1 MVPDAASLA
10 ANVLPLLPAP
20 ALAMSVNSPT
30 AAQSKV
36 IGHSLPMDYA
46 HSSESHG
53 FGNLDSKPI
62 ISSSGNTAYS
72 SRVIGENL

>member
-1 MVPDAASLA
+1 
-10 ANVLPLLPAP
+10 
-20 ALAMSVNSPT
+20 
-30 AAQSKV
+30 
-36 IGHSLPMDYA
+36 MDYA